1 MVCSFEFECKAF
13 INLPHEMKGARACVH
28 DMSTQMCVEGMYGLL
43 TYLKQGR
50 YVISNRSDQVSTYT
64 LYE

>member
-28 DMSTQMCVEGMYGLL
+28 VNADVNVCRRYEYVRMG
-43 TYLKQGR
+43 YLH
-50 YVISNRSDQVSTYT
+50 T
-64 LYE
+64 LSKVVM